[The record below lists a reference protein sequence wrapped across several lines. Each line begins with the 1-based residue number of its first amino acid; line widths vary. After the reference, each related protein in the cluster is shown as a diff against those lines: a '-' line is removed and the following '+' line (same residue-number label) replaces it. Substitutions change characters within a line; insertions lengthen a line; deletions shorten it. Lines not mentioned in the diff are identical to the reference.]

1 MQNTIPTLLQL
12 NSKNFQ
18 KRTVGLSRTALT
30 PLAGKIMRGILEP
43 MKDVHVLE
51 QVVTIKSTVHEDT
64 REAMAEALN

>member
-1 MQNTIPTLLQL
+1 MYGRVPAAL
-12 NSKNFQ
+12 KFQ
-18 KRTVGLSRTALT
+18 ELPEAHRRLIENGSWT